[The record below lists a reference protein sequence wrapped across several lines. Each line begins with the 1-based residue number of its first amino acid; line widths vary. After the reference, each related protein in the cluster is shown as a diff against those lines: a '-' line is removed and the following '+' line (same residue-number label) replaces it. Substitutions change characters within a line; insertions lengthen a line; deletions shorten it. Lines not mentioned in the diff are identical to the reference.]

1 MNTRESLLSMIDT
14 LPDEELDSLISFAP
28 NLSSKQ
34 RLEIMITSRVERS
47 SYPSRVLV
55 RLDSIE
61 GQQSGL
67 LSDSVV
73 ITDDLAPI
81 AATEIGRRIGA
92 IAMTT
97 VDNALRYT

>member
-47 SYPSRVLV
+47 SYPSRVLI
-55 RLDSIE
+55 RLGSIE

>member
-73 ITDDLAPI
+73 MTDDLAPI
-81 AATEIGRRIGA
+81 AETEIGRRIGA

>member
-47 SYPSRVLV
+47 SYPSRVLI

-73 ITDDLAPI
+73 MTDNLAPI

>member
-47 SYPSRVLV
+47 SYPSHVLV

-67 LSDSVV
+67 LSDSAVM
-73 ITDDLAPI
+73 TDDLAPI

>member
-73 ITDDLAPI
+73 MTDNLATI

>member
-1 MNTRESLLSMIDT
+1 MTTRESLLSMIDT

-73 ITDDLAPI
+73 MTDDLAPI

>member
-73 ITDDLAPI
+73 MTDDLAPI

>member
-67 LSDSVV
+67 LSDSAVM
-73 ITDDLAPI
+73 TDDLAPI